1 MRFCNLKNKKFTC
14 FVVLVIAIILFSY
27 NRPTFGKYNNRG
39 NNDDSIWT
47 GLTAADYRS
56 GSGTVDNPYIIS
68 TGEELSY
75 FSSQLAN
82 NNYSGN
88 YFKIANNILLN
99 EGIFKYENNVLMYTV
114 SGITYYVNNDKYYD
128 NPNFVG
134 EEVGTLNL
142 LGSLNGF
149 KGTLDGNSHTIYGY
163 YGEDALFTNLEGN
176 VTSLYLENGVV
187 NANGSTALFAN
198 TVTSSNISNIIAD
211 GYVITSTYTAAP
223 NEEINVDL
231 EEIGNKT
238 IVGGLIAFAND
249 SVISRCISKANV
261 TGGYISGGLVGYS
274 YDSSISNGYTTGELN
289 SFSSN
294 TIGIYA
300 GTGTITRVY
309 NSGTIN
315 GGLVGYLVN
324 ATATVDGVFI
334 ATDNDLVVDVIDST
348 ITGNHNYYVYN
359 NRGGNINST
368 QVTDA
373 NLKNK
378 TFLSYYPEFVS
389 KNDLKNNPQKLWIY
403 TGSSYPLLYFDDV
416 VNDNSELYIGAHMW
430 NSFSSNE
437 LRTYN
442 LTGNLVFMIS
452 DIDNVHV
459 TDKYYYVLSGDT
471 SLSRS
476 SLEELEWMQYSDTVT
491 VTDEGKYIVY
501 VKTID
506 NNNNVSYINSDILI
520 LDNSEA
526 SIEITVGNN
535 TYTELMENDI
545 YIDSAF
551 NISVSAQDNLS
562 GVSSIEYYL
571 SNTRINDFMNI
582 TWSKYSNPI
591 SINNIGEYI
600 LYVKVVDGCNIVT
613 YASTP
618 LIVYDGYTVSNLK
631 PVGFTSGNKIT
642 KNSSVMFDIEY
653 SNNKQL
659 ALTHNLV
666 TSAILPV
673 NTKITLLDKTNNKVY
688 EYTVTNTSTT
698 YPLVGFKEK
707 GKSSDTYY
715 TEGTVTNE
723 SFTVILDFANCNINT
738 DYSNINVYLEGVNNN
753 TIVRPTIEKMS
764 FTILS
769 DDNLLLN
776 HAISTTYNGSINY
789 NSDSITEVLI
799 HNAVSMGN
807 AYDTTYSDK
816 KLGLA
821 IRIENENNEVI
832 DQEYL
837 KNIIF
842 KIGDDKYAPDVDNI
856 IRINLNTNSS
866 SDLTLSI
873 VTYDGSL
880 KLEDGIYSIKI
891 YGYVSEDGI
900 YYNNSNLTDP
910 ITIPLVVSNNNNDN
924 LKYNFKVTNTAGDV
938 IVNKG
943 DVIDY
948 SFQIMQDGLK
958 NPNIKVSMYK
968 KKRLTAYNQE
978 YNLIDM
984 GDYSDTTLDEYI
996 ENIYYVSRSAYSY
1009 SKDKK
1014 YDVFNYRLNT
1024 TTLEKTCYKFV
1035 FDVYSGNTKVE
1046 SISKYIIVR

>member
-14 FVVLVIAIILFSY
+14 FVLLVIAIILFSY

-39 NNDDSIWT
+39 KNDDSIWT

-75 FSSQLAN
+75 FASQLEN

-88 YFKIANNILLN
+88 YFKIVNNILLN

-114 SGITYYVNNDKYYD
+114 GGITYYVNNDKYYD

-149 KGTLDGNSHTIYGY
+149 KGTLTGDAHTIYGY
-163 YGEDALFTNLEGN
+163 YGDDALFTNLEGN

-187 NANGSTALFAN
+187 NASGSTALFAN
-198 TVTSSNISNIIAD
+198 TITSSNISNIIAD
-211 GYVITSTYTAAP
+211 GYVITSTYVAAP
-223 NEEINVDL
+223 NEEININL

-238 IVGGLIAFAND
+238 IVGGLVAFAND
-249 SVISRCISKANV
+249 SVISKCISKVNIS
-261 TGGYISGGLVGYS
+261 GGYISGGLIGYS

-294 TIGIYA
+294 AIGIYV
-300 GTGTITRVY
+300 GTGAITRIY

-315 GGLVGYLVN
+315 GGLIGYIIN
-324 ATATVDGVFI
+324 ATTTIDGVFNV
-334 ATDNDLVVDVIDST
+334 TDNDLVLGVTDST
-348 ITGNHNYYVYN
+348 VEGSHNYYVYD
-359 NRGGNINST
+359 NRGGLINST

-378 TFLSYYPEFVS
+378 TFLTNYPEFVS

-403 TGSSYPLLYFDDV
+403 TGSSYPLLYFDDI
-416 VNDNSELYIGAHMW
+416 VNDISELHIGAHVW
-430 NSFSSNE
+430 NSFSSND
-437 LRTYN
+437 LYTYN

-452 DIDNVHV
+452 DVDNIHV
-459 TDKYYYVLSGDT
+459 TNKYYYVVSGET
-471 SLSRS
+471 PLSRS
-476 SLEELEWMQYSDTVT
+476 SIESIDWIPYSDTVT
-491 VTDEGKYIVY
+491 ITEEGKYIIY
-501 VKTID
+501 VKTVD
-506 NNNNVSYINSDILI
+506 NNDNISYINSDVLI

-526 SIEITVGNN
+526 SIAITMGNN
-535 TYTELMENDI
+535 TYTNLMENDI
-545 YIDSAF
+545 YVDSAF

-571 SNTRINDFMNI
+571 SNARVNDLMNV
-582 TWSKYSNPI
+582 TWNTYNNPV
-591 SINNIGEYI
+591 SVNSIGEYI

-618 LIVYDGYTVSNLK
+618 LITYDGYTVNNLK
-631 PVGFTSGNKIT
+631 PVGFDSGNQIT
-642 KNSSVMFDIEY
+642 KNSSVMFDISY

-659 ALTHNLV
+659 SMSHNLV
-666 TSAILPV
+666 TSESLPI

-688 EYTVTNTSTT
+688 EYTVTNLGTI
-698 YPLVGFKEK
+698 YPLTSFKEK
-707 GKSSDTYY
+707 GKGTDTYY
-715 TEGTVTNE
+715 TEDMVTNE
-723 SFTVILDFANCNINT
+723 SFTVILDFANCNISD
-738 DYSNINVYLEGVNNN
+738 DYSNINVYLEGVNNDVV
-753 TIVRPTIEKMS
+753 VRPTITKTG

-769 DDNLLLN
+769 NSSLLLS
-776 HAISTTYNGSINY
+776 HAITTTYNGSINY
-789 NSDSITEVLI
+789 KSDSITDVII
-799 HNAVSMGN
+799 HNGVTMGN
-807 AYDTTYSDK
+807 AYDTSYSDK

-821 IRIENENNEVI
+821 IRIEDENNEVI
-832 DQEYL
+832 DAEFL

-842 KIGDDKYAPDVDNI
+842 KIGDDTYAPDTDNI
-856 IRINLNTNSS
+856 IRINLNTNST
-866 SDLTLSI
+866 SDITLSI

-880 KLEDGIYSIKI
+880 KLEDGIYTIKI

-910 ITIPLVVSNNNNDN
+910 ITIPLVVSNNSHEN
-924 LKYNFKVTNTAGDV
+924 LEYNFKVNSTGDV
-938 IVNKG
+938 IVSKG
-943 DVIDY
+943 DVVDY
-948 SFQIMQDGLK
+948 SFKIMQDGLK

-978 YNLIDM
+978 YTLIDM

-1024 TTLEKTCYKFV
+1024 TALDKTCYKFV
-1035 FDVYSGNTKVE
+1035 FDVYSGNTKVD

>member
-1 MRFCNLKNKKFTC
+1 MRLCNLKDKKFTC

-82 NNYSGN
+82 NNYFGN

-142 LGSLNGF
+142 LGSFNGF
-149 KGTLDGNSHTIYGY
+149 KGTLDGDSHTIYGY
-163 YGEDALFTNLEGN
+163 YGTDALFTNLEGN

-211 GYVITSTYTAAP
+211 GYVITSTYVAAP
-223 NEEINVDL
+223 NEEVNIDL

-238 IVGGLIAFAND
+238 IVGGLVAFAND
-249 SVISRCISKANV
+249 SVISKCVSKVNV
-261 TGGYISGGLVGYS
+261 SGGYISGGLVGYS

-300 GTGTITRVY
+300 GIGTITRVY

-315 GGLVGYLVN
+315 GGLIGYFVN
-324 ATATVDGVFI
+324 ATATVDGAFI

-348 ITGNHNYYVYN
+348 ITGSHNYYVYN
-359 NRGGNINST
+359 NRGDNINST

-373 NLKNK
+373 NLKSK

-403 TGSSYPLLYFDDV
+403 TGNSYPLLYFDDI

-437 LRTYN
+437 LHTYN

-471 SLSRS
+471 PLTRS
-476 SLEELEWMQYSDTVT
+476 SLEDLEWLQYSDTVT
-491 VTDEGKYIVY
+491 ITDEGKYIIY

-506 NNNNVSYINSDILI
+506 NNNNVSYINSDVLI

-526 SIEITVGNN
+526 SIAITMGNN
-535 TYTELMENDI
+535 TYTNLIDTDI
-545 YIDSAF
+545 YVDSAF

-571 SNTRINDFMNI
+571 SNTRVNDLMNV
-582 TWSKYSNPI
+582 TWSTYNNTI
-591 SINNIGEYI
+591 SVNNVGEYI

-618 LIVYDGYTVSNLK
+618 LIIYDGYTVNNLK
-631 PVGFTSGNKIT
+631 PVGFNSGNQIT
-642 KNSSVMFDIEY
+642 KNSSVMFDISY

-659 ALTHNLV
+659 SMSHNLV
-666 TSAILPV
+666 TSEALPI

-688 EYTVTNTSTT
+688 EYTVVSTSTS
-698 YPLVGFKEK
+698 YPLTGFKEK
-707 GKSSDTYY
+707 GKGTDTYY
-715 TEGTVTNE
+715 TEDAVTNE

-738 DYSNINVYLEGVNNN
+738 DYSNVNVYLEGVNNN
-753 TIVRPTIEKMS
+753 VVVRPTINKTG

-769 DDNLLLN
+769 NSSLLLS
-776 HAISTTYNGSINY
+776 HAITTAYNGSINY
-789 NSDSITEVLI
+789 KSDSITDVVI
-799 HNAVSMGN
+799 HNGVTMGN
-807 AYDTTYSDK
+807 AYDTSYSDK

-821 IRIENENNEVI
+821 IRIENEDDEVI
-832 DQEYL
+832 DQEFL

-842 KIGDDKYAPDVDNI
+842 KIGDDKYAPDTDNI

-866 SDLTLSI
+866 SDITLSI

-880 KLEDGIYSIKI
+880 KLEDGTYSIKI

-900 YYNNSNLTDP
+900 YYNNGNLTDP
-910 ITIPLVVSNNNNDN
+910 IIIPLVVSNNSNNAN
-924 LKYNFKVTNTAGDV
+924 LEYNFKVASTGDA

-943 DVIDY
+943 DVVDY
-948 SFQIMQDGLK
+948 TFQVLQDGLK

-978 YNLIDM
+978 YDLIDM
-984 GDYSDTTLDEYI
+984 GDYSDTVLDEYI

-1014 YDVFNYRLNT
+1014 YNVFNYRLNT
-1024 TTLEKTCYKFV
+1024 TTLDKTCYKFV